1 MKIIFADGEVQEC
14 DRSEKREVNV
24 AEVVISPLRLPKN
37 LNRVWQD
44 PPTYTRLAKV
54 RCNVIQAGH
63 YVMTAKGLKRVSRVE
78 LQDAHVF
85 RKDDPST
92 GRSV

>member
-24 AEVVISPLRLPKN
+24 AQVVISPLNQPKN

-78 LQDAHVF
+78 LQDAHPF
-85 RKDDPST
+85 PER
-92 GRSV
+92 

>member
-24 AEVVISPLRLPKN
+24 AEVVISPISPLRLSKN

-78 LQDAHVF
+78 LQDAHPF
-85 RKDDPST
+85 PER
-92 GRSV
+92 

>member
-1 MKIIFADGEVQEC
+1 
-14 DRSEKREVNV
+14 
-24 AEVVISPLRLPKN
+24 

-78 LQDAHVF
+78 LQDAHPF
-85 RKDDPST
+85 PER
-92 GRSV
+92 